1 MNESAARFTD
11 KAHLTTQSYK
21 TEDKLNVRI
30 LTHQLYT
37 QPKVDFVQWVVDQIE
52 WRGDETAVD
61 IGCGSGNYVAAI
73 QARCGTYIAG
83 DLSFGMVA
91 SLSQP
96 GLPRLNLDTQQI
108 PLAANSVDI
117 VLANHML
124 YHVPDK
130 NAALRQI
137 KRVLRPNGHL
147 IAATNSSHNMAE
159 LIQLRQQAMRQLGV
173 PIDPVL
179 EKSPVSDLFSL
190 ENGRSLLQTHFRH
203 VERRD
208 LAGVLVFPDP
218 QPVLDYL
225 ASTRDWWETFLPH
238 PVTWD
243 DLYHQFQTLL
253 AAHFTGHDEFR
264 VNKLGGIFIC
274 TP

>member
-1 MNESAARFTD
+1 MSNSAITFTD
-11 KAHLTTQSYK
+11 KKHLTTQSYK

-30 LTHQLYT
+30 LTHKLYT
-37 QPKVDFVQWVVDQIE
+37 QPKVDFVQWVMEQLD

-61 IGCGSGNYVAAI
+61 IGCGSGSYAAAG
-73 QARCGTYIAG
+73 QARCRTYIAG

-96 GLPRLNLDTQQI
+96 NLPRLNLDAQQI
-108 PLAANSVDI
+108 PLADNSVDI

-130 NAALRQI
+130 NAALREI
-137 KRVLRPNGHL
+137 KRVLHPHGRL
-147 IAATNSSHNMAE
+147 VAATNSSYNMAE
-159 LIQLRQQAMRQLGV
+159 FIKLRRQAMEQLGI

-190 ENGRSLLQTHFRH
+190 ENGRVLLQNHFRH

-208 LAGVLVFPDP
+208 LAGELVFPNP

-225 ASTRDWWETFLPH
+225 ASTRDWLEMFLPQ
-238 PVTWD
+238 PEVWD
-243 DLYHQFQTLL
+243 DFFRQFQTLL
-253 AAHFTGHDEFR
+253 DAHFAHHNEFR
-264 VNKLGGIFIC
+264 VNKLGGVFIC

>member
-1 MNESAARFTD
+1 MSGSARTFTD
-11 KAHLTTQSYK
+11 KNHLTTQSYK

-37 QPKVDFVQWVVDQIE
+37 QPQVNFVQWLVEQIE

-73 QARCGTYIAG
+73 QARCRTYIAG

-96 GLPRLNLDTQQI
+96 GLRRLNLDAQQI

-130 NAALRQI
+130 EAALRQI
-137 KRVLRPNGHL
+137 KRILRPNGRFV
-147 IAATNSSHNMAE
+147 AATNSSHTMAE
-159 LIQLRQQAMRQLGV
+159 LIQLRQQALRQLGV

-190 ENGRSLLQTHFRH
+190 ENGRALLETHFGH

-208 LAGVLVFPDP
+208 LAGALVFPNP

-225 ASTRDWWETFLPH
+225 ASTRDWLETFLPH
-238 PVTWD
+238 PTAWD
-243 DLYHQFQTLL
+243 DLYQQFQTLL
-253 AAHFTGHDEFR
+253 AAHFARHDTFR
-264 VNKLGGIFIC
+264 VNKLGGVFIC
-274 TP
+274 RP